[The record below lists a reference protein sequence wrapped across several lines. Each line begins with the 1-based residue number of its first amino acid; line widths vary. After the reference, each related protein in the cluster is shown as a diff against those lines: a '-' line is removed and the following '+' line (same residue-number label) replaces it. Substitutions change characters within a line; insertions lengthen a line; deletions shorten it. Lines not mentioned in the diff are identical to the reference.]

1 MYIQYLQDTFL
12 FSMTL
17 TTLSFRKRVEF
28 IIHYSLLLVIPF
40 TLMVGFRYRISDISE
55 SSVLRLAP

>member
-1 MYIQYLQDTFL
+1 MTNNHSRIFGTFNLTYTPFTLQKIYIQYLQERFL

-28 IIHYSLLLVIPF
+28 IIHYLLLV
-40 TLMVGFRYRISDISE
+40 D
-55 SSVLRLAP
+55 